1 MNFLPDNAFKIQ
13 LRAYNIN
20 VKIKRAL
27 ISVFDKTGLL
37 ELARAL
43 NRHGVEILSSGGTAA
58 TLRKADIPVIDVSK
72 YTNSPELFEGRVKT
86 LHPKI
91 HGGILIRR
99 DNAQDAKQAKE
110 AGILPIDL
118 VVVNLYPFE
127 KIVAKADVTLDE
139 AVENIDIGGV
149 ALIRAA
155 AKNSKYVGVVVDPED
170 YAGVIRELD
179 EAEGLS
185 ETKRHNLMIKAFERT
200 SHYDWAISRHF
211 GGEGAE
217 KFPHRMKM
225 VFERAYPLRYG
236 ENPHQQAAAY
246 RTVGERSLFD
256 ARIFSGKQM
265 SYNNFLDSDSALH
278 LIREF
283 HGKTACI
290 ILKHNNPCGAA
301 MGGTLK
307 SAYERALAGD
317 PLSAYGGI
325 IAFSQ
330 RLDADT
336 ARTMGSQFIEVVLAP
351 GFEPEALEILKAKP
365 SRRILDI
372 TDFWQPVAPGEV
384 TFRHIT
390 GGMLYQHE
398 DATVYDLKTAQ
409 VVSVRPPNDAEWRDM
424 YFAMVVAKH
433 TKSNAVILARGEQV
447 LGVGAGQMS
456 RIDSTRIAIS
466 KARANGFDLKG
477 AVCASDA
484 FLPFPDTLNEVG
496 DAGITALVQPG
507 GSVNDEKSIE
517 AANRRQM
524 AMLFTGLRHF
534 KH

>member
-1 MNFLPDNAFKIQ
+1 MK
-13 LRAYNIN
+13 
-20 VKIKRAL
+20 VSRAL

-37 ELARAL
+37 DLARAL

-72 YTNSPELFEGRVKT
+72 YTASPELFEGRVKT
-86 LHPKI
+86 LHPRI
-91 HGGILIRR
+91 HGGILMRR
-99 DNAQDAKQAKE
+99 DVEKDEKE
-110 AGILPIDL
+110 AGAAGILPIDL

-127 KIVAKADVTLDE
+127 KTVAKQDVTNEE
-139 AVENIDIGGV
+139 AIENIDIGGV

-155 AKNSKYVGVVVDPED
+155 AKNSKFVGVVVDPED

-179 EAEGLS
+179 ETGGLS
-185 ETKRHNLMIKAFERT
+185 DSKRHNLMIKAFERT

-246 RTVGERSLFD
+246 RLVGERSLFD

-265 SYNNFLDSDSALH
+265 SYNNFLDADSALH

-283 HGKTACI
+283 WGRPACV

-301 MGGTLK
+301 VGRTLK
-307 SAYERALAGD
+307 EAYARALACD
-317 PLSAYGGI
+317 PMSAFGGI
-325 IAFSQ
+325 VAFSQ
-330 RLDADT
+330 RLDAET
-336 ARTMGSQFIEVVLAP
+336 AGAMGSQFIEVVLAP
-351 GFEPEALEILKAKP
+351 GYEPGALEILKAKP

-372 TDFWQPVAPGEV
+372 SDLWHAVQAGDV

-398 DATVYDLKTAQ
+398 DSYVYDLKAAQ
-409 VVSVRPPNDAEWRDM
+409 VVSRRAPTDAEWRDL
-424 YFAMVVAKH
+424 YFAMGVAKH
-433 TKSNAVILARGEQV
+433 VKSNAITIARDEQIC
-447 LGVGAGQMS
+447 GVGAGQMS

-477 AVCASDA
+477 AAAASDA
-484 FLPFPDTLNEVG
+484 FLPFPDTLDELG
-496 DAGITALVQPG
+496 DAGIAALAQPG
-507 GSVNDEKSIE
+507 GSVNDEKVIE
-517 AANRRQM
+517 SANRRNM
-524 AMLFTGLRHF
+524 ALVFTGIRHF

>member
-1 MNFLPDNAFKIQ
+1 MKI
-13 LRAYNIN
+13 R
-20 VKIKRAL
+20 RAL

-37 ELARAL
+37 DLARAL
-43 NRHGVEILSSGGTAA
+43 NRHGVQILSSGGTA
-58 TLRKADIPVIDVSK
+58 TTIRKADIPVVDVSK
-72 YTNSPELFEGRVKT
+72 YTNSPELFDGRVKT

-91 HGGILIRR
+91 HGGILFRR
-99 DNAQDAKQAKE
+99 GNEKDEAEAKK
-110 AGILPIDL
+110 AGIEPIDL

-127 KIVAKADVTLDE
+127 KTVAKAGVTEEE
-139 AVENIDIGGV
+139 AIENIDIGGV

-155 AKNSKYVGVVVDPED
+155 AKNSAHVGVVVDPED
-170 YAGVIRELD
+170 YAGVMREID
-179 EAEGLS
+179 ETGGLS
-185 ETKRHNLMIKAFERT
+185 DSKRHNLMIKAFERT

-246 RTVGERSLFD
+246 RLVGERSLFD

-278 LIREF
+278 LCREF
-283 HGKTACI
+283 WGRPACI
-290 ILKHNNPCGAA
+290 ILKHNNPCGVAT
-301 MGGTLK
+301 GPSLK
-307 SAYERALAGD
+307 EAYSRALASD
-317 PLSAYGGI
+317 PLSAFGGI
-325 IAFSQ
+325 IAFST
-330 RLDADT
+330 RLDAAT
-336 ARTMGSQFIEVVLAP
+336 AKAMGSQFIEVVLAP
-351 GFEPEALEILKAKP
+351 GYEPEALEILKVKP

-372 TDFWQPVAPGEV
+372 TDLWHPVHPGDV

-398 DATVYDLKTAQ
+398 DGVVYDLKAAQ
-409 VVSVRPPNDAEWRDM
+409 VATKRTPTDAEWRDM
-424 YFAMVVAKH
+424 HFAMVVAKH
-433 TKSNAVILARGEQV
+433 TKSNAVTIARGEQI

-466 KARANGFDLKG
+466 KARSNGFDLKG
-477 AVCASDA
+477 AVAASDA
-484 FLPFPDTLNEVG
+484 FLPFPDTLDELG

-507 GSVNDEKSIE
+507 GSVNDEKVLDS
-517 AANRRQM
+517 ANRRNM
-524 AMLFTGLRHF
+524 AMVFTGIRHF